1 MTQGKRVLIA
11 TLPVDYGKGV
21 ATHTQHVIRFLR
33 NDGYSVTLAYYQP
46 YSMAP
51 SLSTPVWKL
60 GRQSPGSRARTVWGD
75 VPAREMGCWFPESR
89 VHQPLAAAGVEAP
102 DRRARLPSGGDREP
116 LAAHPFAA
124 SGRPYLGWIGTP
136 FLPDREERVKHF
148 PLVRRWLDRR
158 VNTPGCLHYERVVLN
173 SGTILPTT
181 SYVAQEFRRLAPR
194 ARILDPVPVPV
205 DTTFY
210 CRGAEVPE
218 EPSIFFTGKYNDPR
232 KNILFLLDVV
242 RECRVRGVAAILN
255 LYGDE
260 PGVAVRRHVAR
271 LGLGGRRSRTPQ
283 SVFGGTPFAV
293 SREHGF
299 RIASLQE
306 GLCVAGLEAMACGCP
321 VVTSPCGGPEE
332 YVEDG
337 RNGHIA
343 PLEVGRFADAV
354 CRVLR
359 SREERSRLSE
369 EAMRT
374 VSRRFSREVVE
385 RSFLEAFHQF
395 AAGHPPPKS
404 GATTLSESARIGQDA
419 GVQG

>member
-75 VPAREMGCWFPESR
+75 VPAREMGCWFPELEFTNHWPR
-89 VHQPLAAAGVEAP
+89 REWKRLIAEHDCLLAVTGN
-102 DRRARLPSGGDREP
+102 P

-124 SGRPYLGWIGTP
+124 SGRPYLAWIGTP

-148 PLVRRWLDRR
+148 PLVRRWLDRL

-242 RECRVRGVAAILN
+242 RECRDRGVAAILN

-260 PGVAVRRHVAR
+260 PGVAVRRHIAR
-271 LGLGGRRSRTPQ
+271 LGLEGAVRGLRKASLEELRSLYRAST
-283 SVFGGTPFAV
+283 VFA
-293 SREHGF
+293 
-299 RIASLQE
+299 IASLQE

-321 VVTSPCGGPEE
+321 VVTSPCGGPED

-374 VSRRFSREVVE
+374 ISRRFSREVVE

-395 AAGHPPPKS
+395 SAGHPTPES
-404 GATTLSESARIGQDA
+404 GATTWSESARIGQDA

>member
-1 MTQGKRVLIA
+1 M
-11 TLPVDYGKGV
+11 
-21 ATHTQHVIRFLR
+21 
-33 NDGYSVTLAYYQP
+33 AYYLP

-75 VPAREMGCWFPESR
+75 VPAHEMGCWLPELEFTNHWPRSEWLR
-89 VHQPLAAAGVEAP
+89 LIAEHDYLLAVTGNPLAAQ
-102 DRRARLPSGGDREP
+102 
-116 LAAHPFAA
+116 PFAA
-124 SGRPYLGWIGTP
+124 NGRPYLAWIGTP

-148 PLVRRWLDRR
+148 PFVRRWIDRL
-158 VNTPGCLHYERVVLN
+158 VNTPGCLHYERAVLN

-181 SYVAQEFRRLAPR
+181 SYVAREFRRLAPR
-194 ARILDPVPVPV
+194 ARLLEPVPVPV

-210 CRGAEVPE
+210 SRGAEVPE
-218 EPSIFFTGKYNDPR
+218 EASIFFTGKYNDPR

-242 RECRVRGVAAILN
+242 RECRDRGVAAILN

-260 PGVAVRRHVAR
+260 PGGAVRRHIVR
-271 LGLGGRRSRTPQ
+271 LGLEDAVRGLRKTSPDELRTLYRT
-283 SVFGGTPFAV
+283 SAVFA
-293 SREHGF
+293 
-299 RIASLQE
+299 IASLQE

-321 VVTSPCGGPEE
+321 VVTSPCGGPED

-343 PLEVGRFADAV
+343 PLEVGRFADAI

-369 EAMRT
+369 EATRT
-374 VSRRFSREVVE
+374 IARRYSREVVE
-385 RSFLEAFHQF
+385 RSFLEAFHRF
-395 AAGHPPPKS
+395 SAGE
-404 GATTLSESARIGQDA
+404 TTWSERARIGQDA